1 MARVRFTT
9 LLKRFYPEL
18 HNTEAQGNN
27 VAEVLAF
34 LDEQHPGL
42 KDYLVDERGKL
53 REHVNIF
60 IGEDHILDTQ
70 TLQDKVQAQDEI
82 FIAQAVSGG

>member
-18 HNTEAQGNN
+18 HNTEVQGKN
-27 VAEVLAF
+27 VAEILEF
-34 LDEQHPGL
+34 LDHKHPGL
-42 KDYLVDERGKL
+42 KDYLVDERGHL

-60 IGEDHILDTQ
+60 IGEEKILDTQ
-70 TLQDKVQAQDEI
+70 SLQDQVHSKDEV